1 MAITRKLR
9 LLRRYDTP
17 TSRCID
23 VYAKN
28 TELAAERT
36 ALQRATFR
44 AETGYRSD
52 VAIDFDKHIGTM
64 DECICVL
71 GVLNQLNLFCFVD
84 DLAVV
89 GDADKIITE
98 DGVEDGG
105 VIELDGMRETKLEIG
120 DGLAIGL
127 LVWLW
132 LVILSKSRGRE
143 SEESENE
150 HQRFFHGGHQ
160 APMYL
165 SQVLTNLYL
174 TRIS

>member
-17 TSRCID
+17 TSRCVD

-28 TELAAERT
+28 AELAAKST
-36 ALQRATFR
+36 ALQRAAFR

-64 DECICVL
+64 NECICVL
-71 GVLNQLNLFCFVD
+71 GVLNQLNLFCLVD
-84 DLAVV
+84 DLTVV

-120 DGLAIGL
+120 DGLAVGL

-132 LVILSKSRGRE
+132 LIILSRSR
-143 SEESENE
+143 
-150 HQRFFHGGHQ
+150 
-160 APMYL
+160 
-165 SQVLTNLYL
+165 
-174 TRIS
+174 